1 VSRRPL
7 APPTTD
13 SRDSVGRAPIGDRY
27 RQAVRRRYIRL
38 RYRGQGVECPCCG
51 RNWRAFVP
59 DWNRSNAIC
68 PGCGSHERHRALW
81 LFLQERTGVPS
92 EPLVVLHFSPEYALE
107 RRLRELPQLSY
118 VSADI
123 DPRRADVQAD
133 ITAMTFPDES
143 FDVVICSHVLEHVDD
158 DRAAMRELRRVLKPD
173 GVAIVMV
180 PVDRARAETYE
191 DPSITA
197 PADRL
202 REFWQEDHLRL
213 YGRDL
218 ADRLRGEGLAC
229 EQVSFVAEL
238 PATVVE
244 RHGLDRGDD
253 MYLCRRPS

>member
-1 VSRRPL
+1 
-7 APPTTD
+7 
-13 SRDSVGRAPIGDRY
+13 
-27 RQAVRRRYIRL
+27 
-38 RYRGQGVECPCCG
+38 
-51 RNWRAFVP
+51 VP
-59 DWNRSNAIC
+59 DWNRPNAIC

-81 LFLQERTGVPS
+81 LFLQERTGVLS

-107 RRLRELPQLSY
+107 RRFRELPHLSY

-123 DPRRADVQAD
+123 DPQRADLQLD
-133 ITAMTFPDES
+133 ITAMALADES
-143 FDVVICSHVLEHVDD
+143 FDIVICSHVLEHVDD

-173 GVAIVMV
+173 GLAIVMV
-180 PVDRARAETYE
+180 PVDRTRAETYE

-244 RHGLDRGDD
+244 RHGLDTGDD
-253 MYLCRRPS
+253 LYLCRRGPPTSAVRAP